1 MPETILQKLTVASST
16 TGEAKSEAGPLI
28 EDIYGQTMSA
38 AYVGSFVILSPEIS
52 GHVLDSSGL
61 PVRFVTLHP
70 DGGLLPAV
78 TDSHGS
84 YALEVPP
91 SWTGT
96 ITPSKGSALLVPSSR
111 SYTNV
116 TSDLTN
122 QDFVLVK
129 PAALTLSTQQ
139 QGDQLV
145 LSWNGLAGVSYQ
157 LFWSSDML
165 NWVAYGASPLSGN
178 NGPMSVS
185 VSTGDQPA
193 KFFRFLM
200 TY

>member
-1 MPETILQKLTVASST
+1 
-16 TGEAKSEAGPLI
+16 
-28 EDIYGQTMSA
+28 MSG

-52 GHVLDSSGL
+52 GHVFDSSGL
-61 PVRFVTLHP
+61 PVPFVTLHP

-96 ITPSKGSALLVPSSR
+96 ITPSKGSALLVPALR

-122 QDFVLVK
+122 QNFVLVK

-139 QGDQLV
+139 QGDNLV
-145 LSWNGLAGVSYQ
+145 LSWNGLDGVSYQ
-157 LFWSSDML
+157 APF
-165 NWVAYGASPLSGN
+165 VFGR
-178 NGPMSVS
+178 
-185 VSTGDQPA
+185 Q
-193 KFFRFLM
+193 
-200 TY
+200 